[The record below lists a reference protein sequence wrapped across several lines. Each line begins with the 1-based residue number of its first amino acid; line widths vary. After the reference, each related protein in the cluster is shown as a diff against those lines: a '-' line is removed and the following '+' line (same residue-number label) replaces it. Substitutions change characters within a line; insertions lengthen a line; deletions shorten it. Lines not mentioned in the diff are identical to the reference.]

1 MSSILDFVSLG
12 NYKEFYRVC
21 LSFLCLR
28 LCILSVTKTGW
39 RIAHVGEGGFNRLSF
54 ISGPVAIYI
63 DDAFVATTSF
73 GIPSVMPG
81 ESFDLPVGVD
91 PSIRIDAH
99 PVIRKTTTNAASF
112 VGAKQR
118 VQSVLQRYSV
128 GNKKSVGLDNLAL
141 HDRIPVSEDGAISV
155 KLVEPPIDRV
165 SKDGVKAEWE
175 DEKEGKIK
183 LNLGQLDPGEEKDVS
198 VRFEVS
204 WPTSLDIV
212 GL

>member
-1 MSSILDFVSLG
+1 LTTSLNSG
-12 NYKEFYRVC
+12 KHQEYYRVSS
-21 LSFLCLR
+21 SFCPACRQESLQTDSDCSYR
-28 LCILSVTKTGW
+28 
-39 RIAHVGEGGFNRLSF
+39 FNIHRLSF
-54 ISGPVAIYI
+54 ISGPVAIYV

-73 GIPSVMPG
+73 EIPSVMPG
-81 ESFDLPVGVD
+81 ESFDLPLGVD

-99 PVIRKTTTNAASF
+99 PVICKTTNAGSF

-128 GNKKSVGLDNLAL
+128 GNRKSGELNDLMLYDN
-141 HDRIPVSEDGAISV
+141 IPVSEDGAISV
-155 KLVEPPIDRV
+155 KLVDPPIDRV
-165 SKDGVKAEWE
+165 SKDGVKAEWD

-183 LNLGQLDPGEEKDVS
+183 LNLGRLDPGEDKDVA

-204 WPTSLDIV
+204 WPASVDIV